1 MCVVGAEGGR
11 ERVEGGE
18 CSEAC
23 AEGAKIEGDRGAARP
38 GDGLRMLCT
47 SPSRVHCIARY
58 RGCTQANL
66 DEHLVIGRL
75 LVDLDLY
82 LAHLFVDVDD

>member
-1 MCVVGAEGGR
+1 MWAEGEG
-11 ERVEGGE
+11 VEGGE

-23 AEGAKIEGDRGAARP
+23 AEGARIEGDRGAARP
-38 GDGLRMLCT
+38 GMDCRCCAHLHLEYSTR
-47 SPSRVHCIARY
+47 
-58 RGCTQANL
+58 CTQANL

-82 LAHLFVDVDD
+82 LDHLFVDVDD